1 MKAIAAAS
9 LVAAQLAAAAPTLA
23 ADLVAGA
30 DPAQVRMGAFAGA
43 RFRVELGGRH
53 GGRARIG
60 LALTPTS
67 HSQSADG
74 RVSLRYA
81 EGLEFGLAGR
91 EPARLRLAGYRIGPG
106 GSLSGEKR
114 DARLGISTLGAAG
127 IAGGVIV
134 VGFLVLALAYR
145 SDGCCE

>member
-9 LVAAQLAAAAPTLA
+9 LVAAQLVTAAPAFA
-23 ADLVAGA
+23 ADLVAGS

-53 GGRARIG
+53 DGRARIG
-60 LALTPTS
+60 LALAPTS

-81 EGLEFGLAGR
+81 EGFEFGVTGR

-106 GSLSGEKR
+106 GSLSDGR
-114 DARLGISTLGAAG
+114 DPRLGISTLGAAG